1 MEEMVRKGK
10 TKHIGVSNFN
20 VKQVQDVLNI
30 CQIKPI
36 CNQFEVNPL
45 LHNNE
50 LVKFCQDNDIAV
62 VAYAPLGA
70 PDRSWLKSEDP
81 VPLQHPSIL
90 ELAAKYKKT
99 PAQVILRWLIQ
110 RDIIVIPKS
119 VTPARIAENADVH
132 FNLNQAICL
141 II

>member
-1 MEEMVRKGK
+1 MVRKGK
-10 TKHIGVSNFN
+10 TKHIGISNFN

-50 LVKFCQDNDIAV
+50 LVTFCQNNDIAV

-81 VPLQHPSIL
+81 VPLQHPKIL
-90 ELAAKYKKT
+90 ELATKYNKT

-110 RDIIVIPKS
+110 RDVIVIPKS
-119 VTPARIAENADVH
+119 VTPTRIAENADVI
-132 FNLNQAICL
+132 FNLSDLYVILNFI
-141 II
+141 